1 MKFKRYIIGGISGF
15 IFCCMFIYAHNRIA
29 NNVTTDT
36 AINESKFSVELDKE
50 YVIVDYNYVVGN
62 DYIPGEDFFNT
73 LLVLKDSDGNLV
85 KKSIDNMTVT
95 MDEYFVPLF
104 TDLDK
109 ELTFDESTV
118 ASFMYDK
125 DNRTLKVDLK
135 KKES

>member
-1 MKFKRYIIGGISGF
+1 MKFKRFAIGGILGF
-15 IFCCMFIYAHNRIA
+15 LLCFMLMYAHNRITNHITTA
-29 NNVTTDT
+29 NT
-36 AINESKFSVELDKE
+36 INESKFSVELDKE

-73 LLVLKDSDGNLV
+73 LLVLKDSDGNIV

-109 ELTFDESTV
+109 ELIFNESTV